1 MQSPLQQLLPALV
14 RSFADNRKQIWILNS
29 NKSKKD
35 DGFCSRNLFMHKIFI
50 SKADQIYLL
59 DIRYAEVCFFFP
71 NLQLNEVTGLHHR
84 FFSHCYEFGS
94 KKRYAVS
101 TCILC
106 TKHKE
111 GRISQSIFYP
121 ETPSQDPFPSLFLF
135 WQTPKPQKHG
145 LWRWKW
151 NWVRTRGKIR

>member
-71 NLQLNEVTGLHHR
+71 NLQLNEVTFCTTDSSLTVMNLVQRKDTLSAHVYYIQNTKKEELAHQYSTLKYFTR
-84 FFSHCYEFGS
+84 SFSL
-94 KKRYAVS
+94 
-101 TCILC
+101 TL
-106 TKHKE
+106 
-111 GRISQSIFYP
+111 P
-121 ETPSQDPFPSLFLF
+121 PSAN
-135 WQTPKPQKHG
+135 T
-145 LWRWKW
+145 
-151 NWVRTRGKIR
+151 

>member
-59 DIRYAEVCFFFP
+59 DIRYAEVCFFFSKSTTEWS
-71 NLQLNEVTGLHHR
+71 NILHHR

-101 TCILC
+101 SCILY

-111 GRISQSIFYP
+111 GRISPSIFYL
-121 ETPSQDPFPSLFLF
+121 EILHKILFPHSSSFGKHLS
-135 WQTPKPQKHG
+135 PKRFVTLKME
-145 LWRWKW
+145 L
-151 NWVRTRGKIR
+151 GKDQGEN